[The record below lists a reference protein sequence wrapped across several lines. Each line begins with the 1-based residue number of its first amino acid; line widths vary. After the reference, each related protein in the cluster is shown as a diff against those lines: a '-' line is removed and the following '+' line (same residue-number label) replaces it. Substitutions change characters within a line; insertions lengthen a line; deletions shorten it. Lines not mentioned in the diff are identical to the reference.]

1 MSELLA
7 QLGAAG
13 VLSALDLALAEEL
26 PRLVEPVA
34 REPVDPRLKLVIAL
48 LSRHVSEGH
57 VCLPLAE
64 LANGALAERL
74 ELTPDVLP
82 QSSLPQWLA
91 LIHASPLAGA
101 PSNTDPSPLVVDE
114 GGRLYLRRYFEQER
128 ALAAEVRAR
137 GNESMVELDEATLE
151 AGLYRH
157 FGAQDPSNLQR
168 LAAETALRRRLTLIS
183 GGPGTGKTSTVVKIL
198 ALVLEQATGR
208 GVQQL
213 PRIKLMAPTGKA
225 AVRLVEAIR
234 GAKNQLTCVAA
245 VRDAIPTEVTT
256 IHRALLEVAR
266 IPGADALE
274 RTRQLAADVVLVDE
288 SSMVDLTLMARLFA
302 AVPRAARIILLGDK
316 DQLASV
322 EAGAVLGDLC
332 SAGLAL
338 PGDPATR
345 ARNSGVVHLTR
356 SYRYAET
363 SGIAVLAR
371 AIQRADL
378 QAVLEVLGDIRY
390 PDVTLHAELPEKELG
405 SELTAAVI
413 RGYTPYLE
421 AAAASPRDALR
432 KFDAFRVLCAHRR
445 GPRGV
450 EYVNRQ
456 IAQLLFERDLLAR
469 ADGACAGWPLLVTQ
483 NDYRNRLWNGDL
495 GLVAPD
501 LIARDRDVQAALGA
515 SSRGPLCA
523 WFLTPEGEARRLG
536 LGRLPP
542 HEPAFALSVH
552 KSQGSEI
559 DDVAVVLPREV
570 SQVVTR
576 ELLYTA
582 VTRARRSVTL
592 FASPALLEAAVKRS
606 VARSSGLLSQLY
618 GAEPPA
624 VTS

>member
-1 MSELLA
+1 VSELLA
-7 QLGAAG
+7 TLRAAG
-13 VLSALDLALAEEL
+13 VLSALDIALADEL
-26 PRLVEPVA
+26 PRLGESPG
-34 REPVDPRLKLVIAL
+34 DSRLQLVIAL

-64 LANGALAERL
+64 LASGALAERL
-74 ELTPDVLP
+74 ELAPDVLP
-82 QSSLPQWLA
+82 RLA
-91 LIHASPLAGA
+91 LSEWQAVLRASPLVGDPAGA
-101 PSNTDPSPLVVDE
+101 DASPLVADA
-114 GGRLYLRRYFEQER
+114 GARLYLRRYFEHER

-137 GNESMVELDEATLE
+137 GSEAASNLDESELE
-151 AGLYRH
+151 SGLYRH
-157 FGAQDPSNLQR
+157 FGPADPGNLQR

-198 ALVLEQATGR
+198 ALAIEQATASGR
-208 GVQQL
+208 QL

-234 GAKNQLTCVAA
+234 GAKNQLACVAA
-245 VRDAIPTEVTT
+245 VREAIPTEVTT
-256 IHRALLEVAR
+256 IHRALIEVAR
-266 IPGADALE
+266 ITGADALE
-274 RTRQLAADVVLVDE
+274 RARELAADVVLVDE

-302 AVPRAARIILLGDK
+302 AVPKAARIILLGDK

-332 SAGLAL
+332 SAGLSL
-338 PGDPATR
+338 PGDATTR
-345 ARNSGVVHLTR
+345 ARTAGVVHLTR
-356 SYRYAET
+356 SYRYSET
-363 SGIAVLAR
+363 SGIAALAR

-378 QAVLEVLGDIRY
+378 DGVLAVLADSQY
-390 PDVTLHAELPEKELG
+390 PDVICHAELPEKELG
-405 SELTAAVI
+405 SELSAAVL
-413 RGYTPYLE
+413 RGYKPYLE
-421 AAAASPRDALR
+421 AAHVSPAEALR
-432 KFDAFRVLCAHRR
+432 KFDSFRVLCAHRR
-445 GPRGV
+445 GPLGV

-469 ADGACAGWPLLVTQ
+469 ADGPCAGWPLLVTQ

-501 LIARDRDVQAALGA
+501 FIARDRDVQAALGA

-552 KSQGSEI
+552 KSQGSEV
-559 DDVAVVLPREV
+559 DDIAVVLPREV
-570 SQVVTR
+570 SPVVTR

-582 VTRARRSVTL
+582 VTRARRSVTI
-592 FASPALLEAAVKRS
+592 FASAALLEAAVKRS
-606 VARSSGLLSQLY
+606 IARSSGLLSQLY

-624 VTS
+624 VPS

>member
-1 MSELLA
+1 MTDLLSSMRT
-7 QLGAAG
+7 AG
-13 VLSALDLALAEEL
+13 VLSALDVALADEL
-26 PRLVEPVA
+26 PRLSATVPSSH
-34 REPVDPRLKLVIAL
+34 LQLVIAL

-64 LANGALAERL
+64 LASGALAERL
-74 ELTPDVLP
+74 ELGPEVLP
-82 QSSLPQWLA
+82 RHGLGEWLE
-91 LIHASPLAGA
+91 LVRASPLVGDAND
-101 PSNTDPSPLVVDE
+101 SDLSPLVVDA
-114 GGRLYLRRYFEQER
+114 GGRLYLRRYYEHER

-137 GNESMVELDEATLE
+137 GVEPVLDVDIDEAELQ
-151 AGLYRH
+151 AGLQRH
-157 FGAQDPSNLQR
+157 FGGDAGDLQR
-168 LAAETALRRRLTLIS
+168 LAAETALRRKLTLIS

-198 ALVLEQATGR
+198 ALLIEQAAAR
-208 GVQQL
+208 GKHL

-234 GAKNQLTCVAA
+234 GAKTQLTCVAA
-245 VRDAIPTEVTT
+245 VREAIPTEVTT

-274 RTRQLAADVVLVDE
+274 RTRELAADVVLVDE

-302 AVPRAARIILLGDK
+302 AVPKTARIILLGDK

-345 ARNSGVVHLTR
+345 ARAAGVVHLTR
-356 SYRYAET
+356 SYRYAES

-378 QAVLEVLGDIRY
+378 KAVLEVLADERY
-390 PDVTLHAELPEKELG
+390 PDVTLHPELPEKDLG
-405 SELTAAVI
+405 SQLSAAVLN
-413 RGYTPYLE
+413 GYRPYLE
-421 AAAASPRDALR
+421 AAFASPEQALR
-432 KFDAFRVLCAHRR
+432 KFDRFRVLCAHRR

-450 EYVNRQ
+450 EYLNRQ
-456 IAQLLFERDLLAR
+456 IAQLLFEHDLLAR
-469 ADGACAGWPLLVTQ
+469 AEGACAGWPLLVTQ

-501 LIARDRDVQAALGA
+501 FVAHDHDVRAALEA
-515 SSRGPLCA
+515 TSRGPLCA

-559 DDVAVVLPREV
+559 DDVAVVFPSEV
-570 SQVVTR
+570 SPVVTR

-582 VTRARRSVTL
+582 VTRARRTVSV
-592 FASPALLEAAVKRS
+592 FAGPALLEAAVKRS

>member
-1 MSELLA
+1 MSDLLSS
-7 QLGAAG
+7 LRAAG
-13 VLSALDLALAEEL
+13 VLSALDVALADEL
-26 PRLVEPVA
+26 PQLGA
-34 REPVDPRLKLVIAL
+34 ATTSPRLQLVIAL

-64 LANGALAERL
+64 LASGALAERL
-74 ELTPDVLP
+74 ELASDVLP
-82 QSSLPQWLA
+82 RHALA
-91 LIHASPLAGA
+91 EWIELLRATPLVGDAA
-101 PSNTDPSPLVVDE
+101 RSDPSPLVLDA
-114 GGRLYLRRYFEQER
+114 GGRLYLRRYFEHER
-128 ALAAEVRAR
+128 ALAAQVRTR
-137 GNESMVELDEATLE
+137 GSEPVRGEDVDEVELQT
-151 AGLYRH
+151 GLQRH
-157 FGAQDPSNLQR
+157 FGTSDLEDLQR

-198 ALVLEQATGR
+198 ALVIEQATAR
-208 GVQQL
+208 GKQL

-234 GAKNQLTCVAA
+234 GAKSRLTCVAA
-245 VRDAIPTEVTT
+245 VRDAIPTDVTT

-274 RTRQLAADVVLVDE
+274 RTRELSADVVLVDE

-302 AVPRAARIILLGDK
+302 AVPKTARIILLGDK

-338 PGDPATR
+338 PGDATTR
-345 ARNSGVVHLTR
+345 AREAGVVHLTR

-378 QAVLEVLGDIRY
+378 KAVLDVLADERY
-390 PDVTLHAELPEKELG
+390 PDVTLHPELPEKELG
-405 SELTAAVI
+405 PQLSAAVMS
-413 RGYTPYLE
+413 GYRPYLE
-421 AAAASPRDALR
+421 AALASPGQALR
-432 KFDAFRVLCAHRR
+432 KFDRFRVLCAHRR
-445 GPRGV
+445 GPLGV

-456 IAQLLFERDLLAR
+456 IAQLLFEHDLLAR

-501 LIARDRDVQAALGA
+501 FVAHNHDVRAALEGT
-515 SSRGPLCA
+515 SRGPLCA
-523 WFLTPEGEARRLG
+523 WFLTPEGESRRLG

-559 DDVAVVLPREV
+559 DDVAVVFPSEV
-570 SQVVTR
+570 SPVVTR

-582 VTRARRSVTL
+582 VTRARRSVTI

-606 VARSSGLLSQLY
+606 IARSSGLLSQLY
-618 GAEPPA
+618 GAEPSA